1 MKKTFLLLIM
11 ALSSLSSF
19 AQTADEEAIKKV
31 ILGEFDAYI
40 NRDFQAWIGYY
51 VDSPQNAYMITP
63 GNGAGQLVYRTGFET
78 MKNTAKKQFET
89 PMKGLFDIVK
99 REDWNF
105 RILGNFGWVSYK
117 STFKVGT
124 MLIPAAELKV
134 LEKIDGQWKI
144 SATASIGDYKNATPP
159 IKSSY

>member
-1 MKKTFLLLIM
+1 MKKTLFVLIM
-11 ALSSLSSF
+11 AISSHVF

-31 ILGEFDAYI
+31 IVGEFDAYI
-40 NRDFQAWIGYY
+40 NRDFQAWIDYY

-63 GNGAGQLVYRTGFET
+63 GSGAGQLVYRTGFET
-78 MKNTAKKQFET
+78 MKNTAQKQFET
-89 PMKGLFDIVK
+89 PIKGLFDIVK

-105 RILGNFGWVSYK
+105 RILGNFAWVSYK

-124 MLIPAAELKV
+124 IMIPAAELKV
-134 LEKIDGQWKI
+134 FEKIDGQWKI